1 MVNIEGLLQD
11 TWRFEEERTNNVEDR
26 QIMAEVLAIAAQR
39 RKCEQ
44 NSTKCNREADVSQ
57 SKKKEEKKMDKIDI
71 VKFDAIYNEC
81 YQLAEAHEIMIV
93 SLATEFEERLKD
105 MGFLDTIQKLAI
117 YRGKTI
123 HNIYE
128 KQAFMMAWGSN
139 LKFSGE

>member
-1 MVNIEGLLQD
+1 MVDIEGLLQD
-11 TWRFEEERTNNVEDR
+11 TWRYEEERTNNVTDR
-26 QIMAEVLAIAAQR
+26 QIMAEILAMNAQR
-39 RKCEQ
+39 RKGEQ
-44 NSTKCNREADVSQ
+44 KSKYDRKAEISQ
-57 SKKKEEKKMDKIDI
+57 SIKKEENTMEEIDI

-81 YQLAEAHEIMIV
+81 YQLAEAHEIMMV

-105 MGFLDTIQKLAI
+105 MGFLNTIQKLAI

-123 HNIYE
+123 HSIYE